1 MTYPNKRIEWECQK
15 TETDLPILHIT
26 FDVQQGSPREQ
37 CRPTMKL
44 NEVNFNRSKKNQI
57 LATLL
62 W

>member
-15 TETDLPILHIT
+15 PETDLPILHIT
-26 FDVQQGSPREQ
+26 FGVQQGSPGEQ
-37 CRPTMKL
+37 CRK
-44 NEVNFNRSKKNQI
+44 RSEFQSLKKNQI